1 MRLLFYT
8 KLGLVLSVLSI
19 LAGAFV
25 RATGSGDG
33 CGATWPTC
41 KGKIIPTLA
50 DTSEIIEFSHRSVSG
65 VLLIVTLY
73 IFINSRKLEKNSIA
87 RTAVNYLT
95 FFVLFEALI
104 GAVIVVFEWVGLN
117 SSLPRIIAVPI
128 HLVNTFGLLA
138 SYVILYKIL
147 ENKLDSIKNL
157 WDRNFIIISIFFLLT
172 GATGSITA
180 LADVLYPSA
189 SFYEGFMDDFDKTS
203 ELLTRLRI
211 FHPIVSTILSIG
223 LYIESKQLQERFN
236 INTNFLKFLIFA
248 AIFLGVTNVL
258 SNIVLFLSI
267 FHLAMADLLWITYIY
282 VSCLLYTSPS
292 PRDRQKSRMPSS
304 A

>member
-41 KGKIIPTLA
+41 KGRIIPSLS
-50 DTSEIIEFSHRSVSG
+50 DTSEIIEFSHRGISG
-65 VLLIVTLY
+65 ILLIVTLY
-73 IFINSRKLEKNSIA
+73 IFVNSRKLEKGSIA
-87 RTAVNYLT
+87 RRAANYLT

-104 GAVIVVFEWVGLN
+104 GAVIVIFEWVGLN
-117 SSLPRIIAVPI
+117 SSLPRIVAVPI

-138 SYVILYKIL
+138 SYVILFKIL

-157 WDRNFIIISIFFLLT
+157 WDRNFIIISILFLLT

-189 SFYEGFMDDFDKTS
+189 SFIEGFLDDFDKTS
-203 ELLTRLRI
+203 EVLTRLRI
-211 FHPIVSTILSIG
+211 FHPVVSTILSIA
-223 LYIESKQLQERFN
+223 LYIESKQLQKRFD

-248 AIFLGVTNVL
+248 AVFLGVANVL

-267 FHLAMADLLWITYIY
+267 FHLALADLLWITYIY
-282 VSCLLYTSPS
+282 VSLDKAKNNLSIN
-292 PRDRQKSRMPSS
+292 
-304 A
+304 

>member
-41 KGKIIPTLA
+41 KGRIIPSLS
-50 DTSEIIEFSHRSVSG
+50 DTSEIIEFSHRGISG
-65 VLLIVTLY
+65 ILLIVTLY
-73 IFINSRKLEKNSIA
+73 IFVNSRKLEKGSIA
-87 RTAVNYLT
+87 RRAANYLT

-104 GAVIVVFEWVGLN
+104 GAVIVIFEWVGLN
-117 SSLPRIIAVPI
+117 SSLPRIVAVPI

-138 SYVILYKIL
+138 SYVILFKIL

-157 WDRNFIIISIFFLLT
+157 WDRNFIIISILFLLT

-189 SFYEGFMDDFDKTS
+189 SFIEGFLDDFDRTS
-203 ELLTRLRI
+203 EVLTRLRI
-211 FHPIVSTILSIG
+211 FHPVVSTILSIA
-223 LYIESKQLQERFN
+223 LYIESKQLQKRFD
-236 INTNFLKFLIFA
+236 INTNFLKFLIIA
-248 AIFLGVTNVL
+248 AVFLGVANVL

-267 FHLAMADLLWITYIY
+267 FHLALADLLWITYIY
-282 VSCLLYTSPS
+282 VSLDKAKNNLSIN
-292 PRDRQKSRMPSS
+292 
-304 A
+304 

>member
-1 MRLLFYT
+1 MRLLFHT
-8 KLGLVLSVLSI
+8 KLGLFLSVLSI

-41 KGKIIPTLA
+41 NGRIIPTLS
-50 DTSEIIEFSHRSVSG
+50 DTSEIIEFSHRGISG
-65 VLLIVTLY
+65 VLLIVTMY
-73 IFINSRKLEKNSIA
+73 IFISSRKLEKESIA
-87 RTAVNYLT
+87 RTSVNYLT

-104 GAVIVVFEWVGLN
+104 GAVIVIFEWVGLN

-157 WDRNFIIISIFFLLT
+157 WDRNFIVISIFFLLT

-189 SFYEGFMDDFDKTS
+189 SFYEGFLDDFDKTS

-223 LYIESKQLQERFN
+223 LYIESKQLKQRFN

-282 VSCLLYTSPS
+282 VSLDKVKNNLPTN
-292 PRDRQKSRMPSS
+292 
-304 A
+304 